1 MRLRAKLLTAATL
14 FNSSQLSTTDVTK
27 LTVGDLNYLNSHWR
41 NGSMDGEF
49 MRAKLVKSWPVTDL
63 RRYPVARYM
72 VLCKGDDDLDGD
84 AEGMI
89 GYIEV
94 EARKDGYMTAAPDYK
109 SYKGFPTYEEA
120 VMEFATHGLE

>member
-1 MRLRAKLLTAATL
+1 
-14 FNSSQLSTTDVTK
+14 
-27 LTVGDLNYLNSHWR
+27 
-41 NGSMDGEF
+41 MDGEF
-49 MRAKLVKSWPVTDL
+49 MRAKLVALVDRVPSKSWPVTDL